1 MLIGSIGLPGG
12 FMAAGG
18 PISANGTVVRR
29 QVGGVLS
36 GLSGALRERAL
47 RILDVGSAAVEGVNP
62 YRGIFD
68 RGSWSYVGVD
78 IAAGPN
84 VDVVLENP
92 YDWHEIQDQSFDV
105 VISHEAFEHIEFMW
119 ISILE
124 VARVL
129 KTNGLVAIV
138 APARGIIHRYPT
150 DCWRFYPDGLPG
162 LARYA
167 GLRVL
172 ESHIQRSYAYPV
184 ADQWS
189 QAILIGQRPERDA
202 TEEAERRVRTEAAKL
217 VIQPHLDA
225 GSLAGLRL
233 TPVEVVKS
241 AIAPVDGL
249 DAIRQRE
256 VDLLRS
262 RSRLRIRSA
271 IFWMRL
277 RHALRALYRPFGK
290 LTQF

>member
-1 MLIGSIGLPGG
+1 M
-12 FMAAGG
+12 
-18 PISANGTVVRR
+18 
-29 QVGGVLS
+29 VLS
-36 GLSGALRERAL
+36 SVDKLEAFCRAYLAPYENSPL
-47 RILDVGSAAVEGVNP
+47 RILDVGSAAIGGASL

-68 RGSWSYVGVD
+68 RAGWSYLGVD
-78 IAAGPN
+78 VAAGSN

-92 YDWHEIQDQSFDV
+92 YDWREIRDQSFDV
-105 VISHEAFEHIEFMW
+105 VISHEAFEHIEFIW

-138 APARGIIHRYPT
+138 APARGIIHRFPT
-150 DCWRFYPDGLPG
+150 DCWRFYPDGLPA

-172 ESHIQRSYAYPV
+172 ESHVQRSYAYPV
-184 ADQWS
+184 VDQWS

-202 TEEAERRVRTEAAKL
+202 AEEAEWRVRTEAAKL
-217 VIQPHLDA
+217 VIRPHLDD

-233 TPVEVVKS
+233 TPVEAVKS
-241 AIAPVDGL
+241 VIPPLDGL

-256 VDLLRS
+256 SDLLQS
-262 RSRLRIRSA
+262 ASRLRIRSA
-271 IFWMRL
+271 VFWMRL
-277 RHALRALYRPFGK
+277 RHAFRALYRPFGK